1 MKSLKTCAVIP
12 AFNEEE
18 NIGEVVRETR
28 KYVDNVIVVDDGSTD
43 KTFEEASDAD
53 IVLRHPVNM
62 GKGFALGTGVEKA
75 LENGSDIF
83 ITLDGDNQHNP
94 GDIPK
99 LASIL
104 VDDKLD
110 VVFGSRSLNGDM
122 PLVLRFGNWWLCK
135 TAQLLFGSRI
145 EDSQTGFR
153 AFRREAYDKIRWSSH
168 HYSMDSEIVMNVG
181 RNKLRHRQVPIK
193 THYHC
198 RHKGTTVVDG
208 VRIFLNM
215 LFWRVRG

>member
-18 NIGEVVRETR
+18 NIGKVVKETK

-43 KTFEEASDAD
+43 KTLEEASDAD

-62 GKGFALGTGVEKA
+62 GKGFALETGIEKA
-75 LENGSDIF
+75 LENGSDIL

-94 GDIPK
+94 RDIPK

-104 VDDKLD
+104 VDDNLD
-110 VVFGSRSLNGDM
+110 VVFGSRPLNGEM
-122 PLVLRFGNWWLCK
+122 PPLLRFGNWWLCK
-135 TAQLLFGSRI
+135 SAQLLFGSRI
-145 EDSQTGFR
+145 QDSQTGFR
-153 AFRREAYDKIRWSSH
+153 AFRKEAYDRIRWRSH

-193 THYHC
+193 TRYHC
-198 RHKGTTVVDG
+198 GHKGTTIIDG

-215 LFWRVRG
+215 VFWRVRG